1 MSQEFECLKLTMDGL
16 FVSHALLKPLGIN
29 RFALKASEEESC
41 TLVHIA
47 TSSTAGMIE
56 FGC

>member
-1 MSQEFECLKLTMDGL
+1 MDSL

-29 RFALKASEEESC
+29 RFSLKASEEESC

-56 FGC
+56 FGR